1 MNATLRTPPSQQE
14 TSRPD
19 RAGGAESASHA
30 LIDLL
35 LDTALRYEG
44 GCVFQ
49 GATPAPEPGQPARWR
64 VFGGD
69 YYEGSAGIARA
80 LAYAGAL
87 LDRKDALETA
97 RAALHPAFRST
108 QGWSLHSGSLGVALV
123 AAELAPLLDDA
134 RLERDALEIARR
146 GVQQAL
152 EDAER
157 GIAGFDLM
165 SGMAG
170 ALYAAQEFAH
180 RDPTFSVPADV
191 LATQLCTAAQRTD
204 QGSSWPLHPQDP
216 THLCGFGHGA
226 SGIAFAL
233 QRQRHQG
240 TKETAAAA
248 RQFEALHFSPQ
259 ACSWADLRVDSGG
272 YPHYWCHGSVGIAI
286 ERREALTH
294 TSLTGAA
301 RERTLLDYS
310 AALQGIRREAHR
322 SLQLPQ
328 GAGAG
333 FELNASQCHGLS
345 GLIDVLLDTG
355 SDDDLALAQRLGEC
369 LRLDAR
375 RPDAWRCGLP
385 SGDPTPGLMLG
396 WAGILWGQ
404 LRLMDRTRVP
414 KAWAPRLGPADVFIA
429 TEAAQA
435 SG

>member
-1 MNATLRTPPSQQE
+1 MNAALHSSHSHRE
-14 TSRPD
+14 KSRPD
-19 RAGGAESASHA
+19 LADGAESASHA

-35 LDTALRYEG
+35 LDTAIRHDG
-44 GCVFQ
+44 RCVFQ
-49 GATPAPEPGQPARWR
+49 GAAPAPELGQPARWR

-80 LAYAGAL
+80 LAYAGVL
-87 LDRKDALETA
+87 LDREDALETA
-97 RAALHPAFRST
+97 HAALHPAFHST

-134 RLERDALEIARR
+134 QLEQDALELARR
-146 GVQQAL
+146 GVQQAM
-152 EDAER
+152 EAAER
-157 GIAGFDLM
+157 GTAGFDLM
-165 SGMAG
+165 SGTAG
-170 ALYAAQEFAH
+170 ALYAAQELAH
-180 RDPTFSVPADV
+180 RDTTFSQLADA
-191 LATQLCTAAQRTD
+191 LTMHLCTAAQRTE
-204 QGSSWPLHPQDP
+204 QGASWPMHPQDP

-226 SGIAFAL
+226 SGIALAL
-233 QRQRHQG
+233 QRQRNHG
-240 TKETAAAA
+240 VEEIAAAA
-248 RQFEALHFSPQ
+248 RRFEALHFSPQ
-259 ACSWADLRVDSGG
+259 ACSWADLRADSGG

-286 ERREALTH
+286 ERREALAH
-294 TSLTGAA
+294 TSLAGAA
-301 RERTLLDYS
+301 RERAMLDYS

-322 SLQLPQ
+322 LLQLPQ

-355 SDDDLALAQRLGEC
+355 SDDDLALAQRLGEY

-375 RPDAWRCGLP
+375 RPHAWRCGLP

-404 LRLMDRTRVP
+404 LRLIDRTTVP
-414 KAWAPRLGPADVFIA
+414 QAWAPRLGSADACIDAESARV
-429 TEAAQA
+429 